1 MTENLRCPECD
12 SDMVIGVSHRGP
24 NAGKLF
30 YVCPHYPECS
40 GKVPIRMEKD
50 SDSSIVVQEGK
61 TEPSTPSAD
70 QKEDKVEHKRPVETK
85 KKGKRKF
92 LRLGGAGVIVVG
104 ILIVLVVSVFIL
116 GDDDTND
123 QDDTNNQEGTYYQQG
138 YSAGHTEG
146 RVNAICDC
154 QYEKG
159 LISLDEYIACIPA
172 GTSDTNQLASY
183 NEGHAAGYID
193 GFNSYTCNK

>member
-1 MTENLRCPECD
+1 MTENIKCPECD

-40 GKVPIRMEKD
+40 GKILISVEKD
-50 SDSSIVVQEGK
+50 SVGFLVKQEEK
-61 TEPSTPSAD
+61 TEPSTPYAD
-70 QKEDKVEHKRPVETK
+70 QKEDKVEHKRPVDSK
-85 KKGKRKF
+85 KRGKRKF
-92 LRLGGAGVIVVG
+92 SRLGCAGVIVIG
-104 ILIVLVVSVFIL
+104 ILIVLIVSIFIL
-116 GDDDTND
+116 GDEDTND
-123 QDDTNNQEGTYYQQG
+123 QDDTHNQESTYYQQG

-159 LISLDEYIACIPA
+159 LLSLDEYTDCIPDN
-172 GTSDTNQLASY
+172 TSGMNKSASY
-183 NEGHAAGYID
+183 NEGHSEGYID
-193 GFNSYTCNK
+193 GFASYSCN